1 VTEAQELAV
10 QMEQAYERGDQHSAR
25 QRAQEL
31 VAAEAEPELQSA
43 GRAMLRRTEPDA
55 FLMIVGALGLGVM
68 VWLVY
73 AYVL

>member
-1 VTEAQELAV
+1 MTEAHELAV
-10 QMEQAYERGDQHSAR
+10 QMEQAYERGDQHTAR
-25 QRAQEL
+25 QRAREL
-31 VAAEAEPELQSA
+31 SRVQAEPERLEA
-43 GRAMLRRTEPDA
+43 ARAMLRRTDPDA

>member
-31 VAAEAEPELQSA
+31 VAAQAEPELRAA
-43 GRAMLRRTEPDA
+43 GLDMLRRTEPDA